1 VTSSNGIAAAAA
13 RCGSGGCWNKAQ
25 TFVVITW
32 KPAGRARIAG
42 DKILRAIARVVE
54 EVADIKATMATKTDL
69 ADFKMEV
76 VDLVTG
82 EFAKFRTEHIDPMK
96 RDIADL
102 KQTSDKVWNAFA
114 PRLEYDDRLRVIE
127 QKLGIASPR

>member
-1 VTSSNGIAAAAA
+1 VIHRFLLDDQRNGTENFIA
-13 RCGSGGCWNKAQ
+13 SGK
-25 TFVVITW
+25 
-32 KPAGRARIAG
+32 
-42 DKILRAIARVVE
+42 ARVVE

-82 EFAKFRTEHIDPMK
+82 EFAKFRTEHIDRMK

-127 QKLGIASPR
+127 QKLGTASPQ

>member
-1 VTSSNGIAAAAA
+1 VIHRFLLDDHIEAERLPFVTDRGSCSGLAA
-13 RCGSGGCWNKAQ
+13 R
-25 TFVVITW
+25 
-32 KPAGRARIAG
+32 

-82 EFAKFRTEHIDPMK
+82 EFAKFRTEHIDRMK

-127 QKLGIASPR
+127 Q